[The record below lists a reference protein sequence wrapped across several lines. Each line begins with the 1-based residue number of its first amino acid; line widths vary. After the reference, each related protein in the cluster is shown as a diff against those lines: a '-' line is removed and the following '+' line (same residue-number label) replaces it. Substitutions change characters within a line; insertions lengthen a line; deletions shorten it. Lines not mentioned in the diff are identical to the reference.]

1 MSSITSS
8 VNLGEDMLR
17 VKSKSLRVVTANFQ
31 SIYNKKDEL
40 NSFLIENDID
50 IVLGSETHLS
60 PSINNAEILPPMY
73 TSYRRDRADGWGGVI
88 IITKKNLT
96 VEEIKINKECEMV
109 AIKGETYQK
118 HVIFASCYRPPKN
131 SNNELIFEET

>member
-1 MSSITSS
+1 MSSINSS

-50 IVLGSETHLS
+50 IVLRSETHLS